1 MPINPERGGCRFVI
15 AKTDEGKPM
24 IQLELFHDT
33 LSRLKGFKV
42 GFEVPSGAT
51 ADQARALTDAMNER
65 IVGVIVT
72 PNG

>member
-1 MPINPERGGCRFVI
+1 
-15 AKTDEGKPM
+15 M

-33 LSRLKGFKV
+33 VSRLKVFKV
-42 GFEVPSGAT
+42 GFEVLSGTT
-51 ADQARALTDAMNER
+51 ADQARALADAMNER